1 MNILH
6 TLESQFGFTYPPLYH
21 QLYGDGMLSYGAGA
35 EALLENPP
43 LLFWADFEIVLPEQ
57 VAAAREE
64 FYAPVNYR
72 DVPKN
77 MNLIPFGMNG
87 AGDLYCFNGTHTKS
101 GNLPI
106 VLAAHDSSTI
116 TLLTNDL
123 QAFIYQMLVEMV
135 ETLERDSPIMANL
148 RVNLDNMLKTH
159 GRYLTEG
166 QLQELSK
173 LTNQIFIS

>member
-21 QLYGDGMLSYGAGA
+21 QLYADGMLSYGAGG
-35 EALLENPP
+35 EALLDNPP

-72 DVPKN
+72 EVPKG

-87 AGDLYCFNGTHTKS
+87 AGDLYCFNTTSSKR

-123 QAFIYQMLVEMV
+123 QGFIYQMLVEMV
-135 ETLERDSPIMANL
+135 QTLERDSPIMANL
-148 RVNLDNMLKTH
+148 RVNLDNTLKTH
-159 GRYLTEG
+159 GRYLTEE
-166 QLQELSK
+166 QQRRLQEL
-173 LTNQIFIS
+173 FMDA